1 MRREVQITTPD
12 GTAAATVHLPDGEGP
27 WPGVV
32 MFPDAFGFRETF
44 REMGDT
50 LAASG
55 FVTLVPDLYYRSPGW
70 APFDPATAFG
80 DPDERARLGAL
91 MGSLIDDPG
100 RVIADVH
107 AYVDFL
113 LALPEV
119 DGAAVGTTGYCMG
132 GWISLTAAGELG
144 AKIAAAAS
152 FHGGKLAVED
162 DPVSPHLAAGRI
174 SATVYVA
181 GAEEDDSFTPEQA
194 DLLDRALTD
203 AGVEHTVEFYSARH
217 GFAVRDNATHDA
229 AAEARHWGA
238 LGTLY
243 GGTLLKS

>member
-32 MFPDAFGFRETF
+32 MFPDAGGFRETF

-55 FVTLVPDLYYRSPGW
+55 FVTLVPDLYYRNPGW
-70 APFDPATAFG
+70 APFDLATVFE
-80 DPDERARLGAL
+80 DPDERARLGEL
-91 MGSLIDDPG
+91 MGSLIGDPS

-113 LALPEV
+113 LAQPEV

-144 AKIAAAAS
+144 AKVAAAAS
-152 FHGGKLAVED
+152 FHGSKLAVED

-181 GAEEDDSFTPEQA
+181 GAEDDDSFTPEQA
-194 DLLDRALTD
+194 ELLDNALTE
-203 AGVEHTVEFYSARH
+203 AGVEHTVEFYPAQH
-217 GFAVRDNATHDA
+217 GFAVRDNTTHDA